1 MIRNSKDW
9 WKQAGALKSDIG
21 LSAMVEMHRI
31 VVRPLSAYLMSSTD
45 SSGILGSNS

>member
-1 MIRNSKDW
+1 MGKPSSIGKEDFMIRNSKDW

-31 VVRPLSAYLMSSTD
+31 VVRPLSPL
-45 SSGILGSNS
+45 